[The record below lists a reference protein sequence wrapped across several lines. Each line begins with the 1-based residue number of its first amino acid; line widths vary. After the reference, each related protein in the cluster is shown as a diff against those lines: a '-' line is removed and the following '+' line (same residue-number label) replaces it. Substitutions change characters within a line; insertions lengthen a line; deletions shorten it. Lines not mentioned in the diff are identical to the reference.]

1 MSMTVCQLS
10 NAGSS
15 ASCEPL
21 SPLIYYKA
29 DTLSKAQC
37 RPIEHLTMNIFPL
50 LLLVLASS
58 VHGCTKW
65 DSCKEPEHYCYQV
78 RFNIFSCLDVEVLS
92 YLALLLTGKIH
103 LINDIIKVG

>member
-10 NAGSS
+10 NAGYQASS
-15 ASCEPL
+15 EPL
-21 SPLIYYKA
+21 SSLIYYKA

-37 RPIEHLTMNIFPL
+37 RPIKYLTMNIFPL
-50 LLLVLASS
+50 LLLLLASS

-65 DSCKEPEHYCYQV
+65 DSCEEPEHYCYQV